1 MTQLTKFGVNRNSR
15 AKLPSVFIQS
25 LQLVTALQ
33 KVSLPMLSLLICSN
47 PVKGQHHNERSQGV
61 AGSRPVAP
69 LGPPA
74 SVRLRV
80 HQLTDPLLR
89 PAPPEGSRRPAG
101 RVAEASARGPVPIWA
116 GWKSPEWRPGR
127 GPDGVATKSSL
138 AHEVRPAGSSR
149 WYSCRV
155 LRDPPRGARR

>member
-1 MTQLTKFGVNRNSR
+1 MAPLLTRSTAMTQLTKFGVNRNSR

-101 RVAEASARGPVPIWA
+101 RVAEASAQGLRPNMGRVENPPSSGRAVVPMA
-116 GWKSPEWRPGR
+116 
-127 GPDGVATKSSL
+127 
-138 AHEVRPAGSSR
+138 
-149 WYSCRV
+149 
-155 LRDPPRGARR
+155 